1 MNRIFHARI
10 VWYQYFLLVVLGI
23 NAFGFL
29 CCKNIILATLM
40 MLFLIVI
47 IEQIIHTVYTVTTDG
62 LLILNYWRFIRK
74 KTIPIAEITSVQ
86 SAFYEIRKFCSDKLF
101 IDRIW
106 KWKICFCTSG
116 ERKGIY
122 RTD

>member
-10 VWYQYFLLVVLGI
+10 VWYQYFLLVVLGV

-29 CCKNIILATLM
+29 WCKNIILATLM
-40 MLFLIVI
+40 MLFLIVV
-47 IEQIIHTVYTVTTDG
+47 IEQIIHTVYTVTADG
-62 LLILNYWRFIRK
+62 LLLLNHGRFIRK
-74 KTIPIAEITSVQ
+74 NSYCRNYFYPESP
-86 SAFYEIRKFCSDKLF
+86 FYEIRKFLCNQLS

-106 KWKICFCTSG
+106 KREICFCTSG

-122 RTD
+122 GTD

>member
-10 VWYQYFLLVVLGI
+10 VWYQYFLLVVLGV

-29 CCKNIILATLM
+29 WCKNIILATLM
-40 MLFLIVI
+40 MLFLIVV
-47 IEQIIHTVYTVTTDG
+47 IEQIIHTVYTVTADG
-62 LLILNYWRFIRK
+62 LLLLNHGRFIRK
-74 KTIPIAEITSVQ
+74 KTIPIAEITS
-86 SAFYEIRKFCSDKLF
+86 IRKVHSMKFGSCNQLS

-106 KWKICFCTSG
+106 KREICFCTSG

>member
-10 VWYQYFLLVVLGI
+10 VWYQYFLLVVLGV

-29 CCKNIILATLM
+29 WCKNIILATLM
-40 MLFLIVI
+40 MLFLIVV
-47 IEQIIHTVYTVTTDG
+47 IEQIIHTVYTVTADG
-62 LLILNYWRFIRK
+62 LLLLNHGRFIRK
-74 KTIPIAEITSVQ
+74 KTIPIAEITS
-86 SAFYEIRKFCSDKLF
+86 IRKFLCNQLS

-106 KWKICFCTSG
+106 KREICFCTSG

-122 RTD
+122 GTD